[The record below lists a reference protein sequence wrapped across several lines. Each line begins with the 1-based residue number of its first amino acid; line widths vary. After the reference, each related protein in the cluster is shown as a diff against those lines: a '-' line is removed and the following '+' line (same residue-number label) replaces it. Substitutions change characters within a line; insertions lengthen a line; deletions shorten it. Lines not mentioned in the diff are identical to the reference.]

1 MQGFW
6 KKLLERTQVSEN
18 YMQMND
24 MKAKGHDED
33 TYKAIQR
40 QSKGL
45 MNKTESLRT
54 MMLGIRSK
62 GPALPTFY
70 LGRFIWTFDA
80 LSCLSSSSGKGE
92 SQVHTDI
99 LGLLTKD
106 QAPCVIHTD
115 GPCLNTADII
125 LLLGSIFC
133 ALLQQ
138 LSVISS
144 IITFKVPLI
153 SLMSLDTTSILCL
166 LIQYVLC
173 PFFVLRQEL
182 TRLTLVNCP
191 NPDAGGA
198 TL

>member
-1 MQGFW
+1 M
-6 KKLLERTQVSEN
+6 
-18 YMQMND
+18 
-24 MKAKGHDED
+24 MKILTKQ
-33 TYKAIQR
+33 YR
-40 QSKGL
+40 SKGL
-45 MNKTESLRT
+45 MNKTETLRT

-62 GPALPTFY
+62 GSALPTFY
-70 LGRFIWTFDA
+70 LGCFIWMHFDT
-80 LSCLSSSSGKGE
+80 LSCLSSFSGKGE

-106 QAPCVIHTD
+106 QAPCVIHMD
-115 GPCLNTADII
+115 GTWLNTVDII

-133 ALLQQ
+133 ALLRQ

-182 TRLTLVNCP
+182 TRLTLVSCP